1 MIVLNRAAHYTLL
14 LINFNHFETRTSDKT
29 CQNLYAVVLHRLFTL
44 DSRVPLKRFV
54 ELKFIEKVYRL
65 VDKSIMHLTFSGS
78 KSFVVMNSISQSS
91 SNSIVQTEHV
101 DVKKL
106 WDDAL
111 VTVELSITPANFKTW
126 FRDTHIV
133 SLEDGTITL
142 GVPSVFVRDWLSDKF
157 QPMVLKVLRDL
168 TPHVRSIEYSVV
180 QRSDKRQD
188 SKPQTVNAALPL
200 EEYYINKS
208 DNLNPKYIFDT
219 FVIGPFNALAHAA
232 AKTVC
237 DKPGIS
243 YNPLFIY
250 GKTGHG
256 KTHLIQ
262 AVGNQLKRTG
272 KKVFYVTSERFTVDY
287 FNSLQSGTANNFKDK
302 YRQYDVLIMDDVQ
315 FLANKEKTQEELF
328 HLFNALHDNNKQIV
342 FSSDIHPALLSGLE
356 ERLQSR
362 FAQGM
367 IVDIPAPDLE
377 SRAAILKAKAA
388 QNSIT
393 LTDEVVDH
401 LANTIE
407 GNIRELEGALNTI
420 MCQSQLTGRALS
432 IEEVKLIIKNSTRP
446 RKTLAVSDVVDKV
459 ARYFDIEPASIY
471 EKTRRKEVV
480 KPRQLIM
487 YILREDF
494 AVSYPAIGQKLGG
507 RDHTTV
513 IHSCEKIKNLL
524 KDDQELEEEITQ
536 VRLLLK

>member
-1 MIVLNRAAHYTLL
+1 MQLQPH
-14 LINFNHFETRTSDKT
+14 TRD
-29 CQNLYAVVLHRLFTL
+29 
-44 DSRVPLKRFV
+44 
-54 ELKFIEKVYRL
+54 
-65 VDKSIMHLTFSGS
+65 
-78 KSFVVMNSISQSS
+78 SQSF
-91 SNSIVQTEHV
+91 IKTEQI
-101 DVKKL
+101 DVKQL

-111 VTVELSITPANFKTW
+111 VTIELSITPANFKTW
-126 FRDTHIV
+126 FKDTHIV

-142 GVPSVFVRDWLSDKF
+142 GVPSVFVRDWLADKF
-157 QPMVLKVLRDL
+157 QTMVLKVLREL
-168 TPHVRSIEYSVV
+168 SPHVRSIEYTVV
-180 QRSDKRQD
+180 QRSDRRIETKQ
-188 SKPQTVNAALPL
+188 QTVNAALPL

-208 DNLNPKYIFDT
+208 DNLNPKYVFDT
-219 FVIGPFNALAHAA
+219 FVIGPFNALAHTA
-232 AKTVC
+232 AKTVAE
-237 DKPGIS
+237 KPGIA

-262 AVGNQLKRTG
+262 AVGNQLKRAG
-272 KKVFYVTSERFTVDY
+272 RKVFYVTSERFTVDY
-287 FNSLQSGTANNFKDK
+287 FNSLQNGTANNFKDK

-377 SRAAILKAKAA
+377 SRAAILRAKAA
-388 QNSIT
+388 QNSIS
-393 LTDEVVDH
+393 LEEAVVEH
-401 LANTIE
+401 LATTIE

-420 MCQSQLTGRALS
+420 MCQSQLLGRTLNL
-432 IEEVKLIIKNSTRP
+432 EEVKLIIKNSTRP

-459 ARYFDIEPASIY
+459 ARYFDIDPSSIY

-494 AVSYPAIGQKLGG
+494 QVSYPAIGQKLGG

-513 IHSCEKIKNLL
+513 IHSCEKIKNEL
-524 KDDQELEEEITQ
+524 KDNAELEEEITQ

>member
-1 MIVLNRAAHYTLL
+1 MYETMNPLSHLSTNTIV
-14 LINFNHFETRTSDKT
+14 S
-29 CQNLYAVVLHRLFTL
+29 
-44 DSRVPLKRFV
+44 
-54 ELKFIEKVYRL
+54 
-65 VDKSIMHLTFSGS
+65 
-78 KSFVVMNSISQSS
+78 
-91 SNSIVQTEHV
+91 TEQI

-111 VTVELSITPANFKTW
+111 VTIELSITPANFKTW

-133 SLEDGTITL
+133 SLEDGTVTI
-142 GVPSVFVRDWLSDKF
+142 GVPSVFVRDWLADKF
-157 QPMVLKVLRDL
+157 QSLILKTLRDL
-168 TPHVRSIEYSVV
+168 TSHVRSVEYAVV
-180 QRSDKRQD
+180 QRSEKRRET
-188 SKPQTVNAALPL
+188 SRPMTVNAALPL

-208 DNLNPKYIFDT
+208 DNLNPKYSFNT
-219 FVIGPFNALAHAA
+219 FVVGPFNALAHAA
-232 AKTVC
+232 AKTVSE
-237 DKPGIS
+237 KPGIT

-262 AVGNQLKRTG
+262 AVGNHLKRSG

-287 FNSLQSGTANNFKDK
+287 FNSLQNGTANNFKDK

-328 HLFNALHDNNKQIV
+328 HLFNAFHDTNKQIV

-356 ERLQSR
+356 DRLRSR

-367 IVDIPAPDLE
+367 IVDIPAPDME
-377 SRAAILKAKAA
+377 SRGAILRAKAA
-388 QNSIT
+388 QNGII
-393 LTDEVVDH
+393 LIDEVISH
-401 LANTIE
+401 LAFTIE

-420 MCQSQLTGRALS
+420 MCQSQLLGRSLTLD
-432 IEEVKLIIKNSTRP
+432 EVKVIIKNSSRP
-446 RKTLAVSDVVDKV
+446 RKSLAVTDVVEKI
-459 ARYFDIEPASIY
+459 ARYYEIDPSSIY
-471 EKTRRKEVV
+471 EKTRRKEIV

-494 AVSYPAIGQKLGG
+494 QVSYPAIGQKLGG

-513 IHSCEKIKNLL
+513 IHSCEKIKHDL
-524 KDDQELEEEITQ
+524 KGNSDLEEEIAQ
-536 VRLLLK
+536 IRLLLK

>member
-1 MIVLNRAAHYTLL
+1 M
-14 LINFNHFETRTSDKT
+14 S
-29 CQNLYAVVLHRLFTL
+29 
-44 DSRVPLKRFV
+44 
-54 ELKFIEKVYRL
+54 
-65 VDKSIMHLTFSGS
+65 
-78 KSFVVMNSISQSS
+78 SIS
-91 SNSIVQTEHV
+91 NIATSILHTEQI

-111 VTVELSITPANFKTW
+111 VSIELSITPANFKTW
-126 FRDTHIV
+126 FRDTHII
-133 SLEDGTITL
+133 SLEDGTITV

-157 QPMVLKVLRDL
+157 QNLILKTLRDL
-168 TPHVRSIEYSVV
+168 TPHARSIEYTVV
-180 QRSDKRQD
+180 QKNDKRYD
-188 SKPQTVNAALPL
+188 TSKKQTVNAALPL

-219 FVIGPFNALAHAA
+219 FVVGPFNELAHAA
-232 AKTVC
+232 ARTVVN
-237 DKPGIS
+237 KPGIA

-262 AVGNQLKRTG
+262 AVGNQLKRVG

-287 FNSLQSGTANNFKDK
+287 MNSLQNGTANSFKDK

-315 FLANKEKTQEELF
+315 FLMNKEKTQEELF
-328 HLFNALHDNNKQIV
+328 HLFNAMHDNNKQIV
-342 FSSDIHPALLSGLE
+342 FSSDVHPALMSNME
-356 ERLQSR
+356 SRLQSR

-367 IVDIPAPDLE
+367 IVDIPQPDIE
-377 SRAAILKAKAA
+377 SRGAILKSKAA
-388 QNSIT
+388 QNSLM
-393 LTDEVVDH
+393 LTDDVVDH
-401 LANTIE
+401 LARTIE

-420 MCQSQLTGRALS
+420 LCQSQLLGRVLTLD
-432 IEEVKLIIKNSTRP
+432 EVKMLIKNSTRP
-446 RKTLAVSDVVDKV
+446 RKSLAVSDVVDKI

-487 YILREDF
+487 FILREDF
-494 AVSYPAIGQKLGG
+494 QVSYPAIGQKLGG

-513 IHSCEKIKNLL
+513 IHSCEKIKREL
-524 KDDQELEEEITQ
+524 KDDHELEEEVSQI
-536 VRLLLK
+536 RLLLK

>member
-1 MIVLNRAAHYTLL
+1 
-14 LINFNHFETRTSDKT
+14 
-29 CQNLYAVVLHRLFTL
+29 
-44 DSRVPLKRFV
+44 
-54 ELKFIEKVYRL
+54 
-65 VDKSIMHLTFSGS
+65 
-78 KSFVVMNSISQSS
+78 MNPISQTSLS
-91 SNSIVQTEHV
+91 SIVQTEHV

-111 VTVELSITPANFKTW
+111 VTIELSITPANFKTW
-126 FRDTHIV
+126 FKDTHIV
-133 SLEDGTITL
+133 SLEDGTVTL

-157 QPMVLKVLRDL
+157 QSMVLKVLRDL
-168 TPHVRSIEYSVV
+168 TPHVRSIEYAVV
-180 QRSDKRQD
+180 QRNEKRHD
-188 SKPQTVNAALPL
+188 TKPQTVNAALPL

-208 DNLNPKYIFDT
+208 DNLNPKYTFEN

-232 AKTVC
+232 AKTVSQ
-237 DKPGIS
+237 KPGIS

-262 AVGNQLKRTG
+262 AVGNELKRSG

-287 FNSLQSGTANNFKDK
+287 FNSLQNGTANNFKDK

-315 FLANKEKTQEELF
+315 FLAKKEKTQEELF
-328 HLFNALHDNNKQIV
+328 HLFNALHDYNKQIV
-342 FSSDIHPALLSGLE
+342 FSSDIHPALLDGLE
-356 ERLQSR
+356 ARLQSR

-367 IVDIPAPDLE
+367 IVDIPAPDME
-377 SRAAILKAKAA
+377 SRGAILRAKAA

-393 LTDEVVDH
+393 LTDDVIDH

-420 MCQSQLTGRALS
+420 MCQSQLLGRTLAL
-432 IEEVKLIIKNSTRP
+432 EEVKLIIKNSTRP

-459 ARYFDIEPASIY
+459 ARYFDIDSSSIY

-480 KPRQLIM
+480 KPRQIIM

-494 AVSYPAIGQKLGG
+494 QVSYPAIGQKMGG

-513 IHSCEKIKNLL
+513 IHSCEKIKNQL
-524 KDDQELEEEITQ
+524 KGDSDLEEEISQ
-536 VRLLLK
+536 VRMLLK

>member
-1 MIVLNRAAHYTLL
+1 MNPLSQ
-14 LINFNHFETRTSDKT
+14 TS
-29 CQNLYAVVLHRLFTL
+29 H
-44 DSRVPLKRFV
+44 
-54 ELKFIEKVYRL
+54 
-65 VDKSIMHLTFSGS
+65 
-78 KSFVVMNSISQSS
+78 
-91 SNSIVQTEHV
+91 NSIVQTEHV

-111 VTVELSITPANFKTW
+111 VTIELSITPANFKTW
-126 FRDTHIV
+126 FKDTHIV
-133 SLEDGTITL
+133 SLEDGVITL

-157 QPMVLKVLRDL
+157 QSMILKVLRDL
-168 TPHVRSIEYSVV
+168 TSHVRSIEYAVV
-180 QRSDKRQD
+180 QRNDKRQD
-188 SKPQTVNAALPL
+188 TKPQTVNAALPL

-208 DNLNPKYIFDT
+208 DNLNPKYTFDT

-232 AKTVC
+232 AKTVSE
-237 DKPGIS
+237 KPGIS

-262 AVGNQLKRTG
+262 AVGNHLKRTG

-287 FNSLQSGTANNFKDK
+287 FNSLQNGTANNFKDK
-302 YRQYDVLIMDDVQ
+302 YRQYDALIMDDVQ

-328 HLFNALHDNNKQIV
+328 HLFNALHDYNKQIV
-342 FSSDIHPALLSGLE
+342 FSSDVHPALLSGLE

-367 IVDIPAPDLE
+367 IVDIPAPDVE
-377 SRAAILKAKAA
+377 SREAILRAKSA
-388 QNSIT
+388 QNSIS
-393 LTDEVVDH
+393 LTDDVVSH
-401 LANTIE
+401 LAGTIE

-420 MCQSQLTGRALS
+420 MCQSQLLGRTLTLD
-432 IEEVKLIIKNSTRP
+432 EVKQIIKNSTRP

-459 ARYFDIEPASIY
+459 ARYFDIDPSSIY

-494 AVSYPAIGQKLGG
+494 QVSYPAIGQKLGG

-513 IHSCEKIKNLL
+513 IHSCEKIKREL
-524 KDDQELEEEITQ
+524 KEDQELEEEVTQ
-536 VRLLLK
+536 VRMLLK